1 MGELLRPLRCTL
13 PIGWIGGRY
22 TTSKPMSAM
31 RAERAAA
38 VVKVPCTGLPSASQ
52 PPVERGNISYHA
64 LKRASGRST
73 QTPHCS
79 PRVTMSRS
87 G

>member
-1 MGELLRPLRCTL
+1 
-13 PIGWIGGRY
+13 
-22 TTSKPMSAM
+22 MSAM
-31 RAERAAA
+31 RPSAAAA
-38 VVKVPCTGLPSASQ
+38 VLNVPWTGLPSASQ

-64 LKRASGRST
+64 LKRAAGRST
-73 QTPHCS
+73 QMWHCS